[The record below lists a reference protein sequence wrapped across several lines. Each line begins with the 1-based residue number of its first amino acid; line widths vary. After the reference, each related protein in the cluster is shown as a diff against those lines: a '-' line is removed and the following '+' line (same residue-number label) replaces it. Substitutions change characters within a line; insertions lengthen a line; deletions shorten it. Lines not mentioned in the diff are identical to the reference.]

1 MTRLTRAYVRFE
13 KNPSSMRHATAA
25 IISTITVLVVLGAIL
40 IQLLAPDEYT
50 NFGEAIWFTLQ
61 TVTTV
66 GYGDNPPV
74 SGIGRT
80 VASVVML
87 VSIGLITVTTAAIT
101 SLFIRSV
108 SRERNEADQLVL
120 TESLMRIEA
129 ALTAAHERLER
140 LEGKASEPNV
150 VHADSHRG
158 GDRGDDR
165 GDDRVRDRGGHAE

>member
-13 KNPSSMRHATAA
+13 KNPSSVRYATAA
-25 IISTITVLVVLGAIL
+25 IISTIIFLVVVGALL
-40 IQLLAPDEYT
+40 IQVLAPDEYT

-74 SGIGRT
+74 SGIGRI

-120 TESLMRIEA
+120 TESLTRIET
-129 ALTAAHERLER
+129 ALAAAHERLER
-140 LEGKASEPNV
+140 LERKAAGSTD
-150 VHADSHRG
+150 ADTDQS
-158 GDRGDDR
+158 
-165 GDDRVRDRGGHAE
+165 VE

>member
-13 KNPSSMRHATAA
+13 KNPSSVRYATAA
-25 IISTITVLVVLGAIL
+25 IISTIIVLVVVGAML
-40 IQLLAPDEYT
+40 IQVLAPDEYA

-74 SGIGRT
+74 SGVGRT

-120 TESLMRIEA
+120 TESLTRIEA
-129 ALTAAHERLER
+129 ALARAHERLER
-140 LEGKASEPNV
+140 LEGNATDATGVPRSGTG
-150 VHADSHRG
+150 HGDGRAD
-158 GDRGDDR
+158 
-165 GDDRVRDRGGHAE
+165 